1 MIPSQSQIE
10 RIFWDCL
17 SEAERTFGP
26 RAAAWNYHIVI
37 GQLPYPMTS
46 NDGQAHVTVWLT
58 GDRSWVGYYYE
69 AAHEAV
75 HCLNPIPPIAGA
87 TYLEEAVASE
97 FSLDIVRRNFG
108 SYGLDKC
115 VSSPDYIQAR
125 DLASEID
132 GSIIGLGKRL
142 RERAG
147 SLECVTPETIKELY
161 PQVHDSVVASVLNPN
176 PLMEW

>member
-1 MIPSQSQIE
+1 MFPMTTSDFPPEALPAPNLIPSQPQIE

-17 SEAERTFGP
+17 SEAERTLGL
-26 RAAAWNYHIVI
+26 RAVGWDYHIVI

-46 NDGQAHVTVWLT
+46 NDSQARVTVWLT

-75 HCLNPIPPIAGA
+75 HCLSPIPPAVGA

-108 SYGLDKC
+108 SYGIERC

-125 DLASEID
+125 NLASKID
-132 GSIIGLGKRL
+132 ESIIRLGQRL
-142 RERAG
+142 RERG
-147 SLECVTPETIKELY
+147 RIIGMR
-161 PQVHDSVVASVLNPN
+161 NPRDH
-176 PLMEW
+176 

>member
-1 MIPSQSQIE
+1 
-10 RIFWDCL
+10 
-17 SEAERTFGP
+17 
-26 RAAAWNYHIVI
+26 
-37 GQLPYPMTS
+37 MTS